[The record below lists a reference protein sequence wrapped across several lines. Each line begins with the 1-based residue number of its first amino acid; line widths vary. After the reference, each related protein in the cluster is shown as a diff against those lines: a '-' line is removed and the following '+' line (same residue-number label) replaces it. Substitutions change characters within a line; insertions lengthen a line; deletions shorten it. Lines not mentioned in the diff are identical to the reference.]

1 MALHIAVT
9 PSLCTCIDVYITH
22 VYIKVQC
29 MAPSFFAART
39 PSLRRN
45 IDLLMF
51 HELSNDVIV
60 GISECK

>member
-1 MALHIAVT
+1 MAQHIAVI
-9 PSLCTCIDVYITH
+9 PSLCMCIDECITH
-22 VYIKVQC
+22 VHIKVQC

-51 HELSNDVIV
+51 HELFNDIVV
-60 GISECK
+60 GIS